1 MHDAYIGGRSENN
14 IKCVVHDDLGRMNR
28 TTRYILLCHWLYEL
42 IAQFHSCGTYSDF
55 HRAFNCHCNTSHVTG
70 TGKKEL
76 CYEMHYQAVSRNSSE
91 GAEVMFCDR
100 QCRRNL
106 LHVSQ
111 SINSPRL
118 GIISQLSGKR
128 SRICSSAQST
138 KPPYKTSTGT
148 SGNCPTSPQAGH
160 FPLIPIFLDVALV
173 KYNLK
178 LVHFHTLHN
187 L

>member
-1 MHDAYIGGRSENN
+1 VEHIQIFTGPSTVTAIQVTLQVQER
-14 IKCVVHDDLGRMNR
+14 K
-28 TTRYILLCHWLYEL
+28 
-42 IAQFHSCGTYSDF
+42 
-55 HRAFNCHCNTSHVTG
+55 NC
-70 TGKKEL
+70 
-76 CYEMHYQAVSRNSSE
+76 EMHYQAVSRNSSE
-91 GAEVMFCDR
+91 GAELMFCER